1 MTLFSKSSS
10 KNAAL
15 SEGLQRKSSS
25 SKESFSCEGI
35 NSVAGHAIEVRY
47 TASAATH
54 TTLAP
59 SVCELHAL
67 QHDAVPCLG
76 RSNPDAVPCLGRSN
90 PDAVPCLGRSNPDL
104 SGEDV
109 TKSGHSGPL
118 SALTLMAPRGYRD
131 DDQVQHNKFKLRD
144 VINGVES
151 ICSETPWP
159 LLQSC
164 TSDSTPD
171 NIKRPYFSSLSRKSN
186 ELAPFLNVSGEKKI
200 STSKPGSNERME
212 KVAWYCEVHNAP
224 QKTDM
229 MEKDSEVDPAS
240 GSLPAQTM
248 CSVSHECK
256 APR

>member
-1 MTLFSKSSS
+1 
-10 KNAAL
+10 
-15 SEGLQRKSSS
+15 
-25 SKESFSCEGI
+25 
-35 NSVAGHAIEVRY
+35 
-47 TASAATH
+47 
-54 TTLAP
+54 
-59 SVCELHAL
+59 
-67 QHDAVPCLG
+67 
-76 RSNPDAVPCLGRSN
+76 
-90 PDAVPCLGRSNPDL
+90 
-104 SGEDV
+104 
-109 TKSGHSGPL
+109 
-118 SALTLMAPRGYRD
+118 MAPRGYRD
-131 DDQVQHNKFKLRD
+131 EDQVQHNNFKLQ
-144 VINGVES
+144 NGEES

-200 STSKPGSNERME
+200 SASQPDSNEIME